1 MNEANSNKMRMIR
14 YYLPALG
21 WIILILFLCTMPV
34 PAVKP
39 TSWLDLI
46 HLDKIVHF
54 FLFGG
59 TVILLAYGYHRQ
71 RGRVSTS
78 GLFYLALFVTLY
90 GLAIEFIQKYFTA
103 NRSFEIWDVVA
114 DGAGALAG
122 ALIFGLIGRRFL
134 K

>member
-1 MNEANSNKMRMIR
+1 MIR

-34 PAVKP
+34 PAVPK
-39 TSWLDLI
+39 TSFFDLM

-59 TVILLAYGYHRQ
+59 TVLLLAYGYYRQ
-71 RGRVSTS
+71 KGRIGNLT
-78 GLFYLALFVTLY
+78 LFFLALFVTMY
-90 GLAIEFIQKYFTA
+90 GLAIEFIQRYFTA

>member
-1 MNEANSNKMRMIR
+1 MRMIR

-34 PAVKP
+34 PAVPK
-39 TSWLDLI
+39 TSFFDLM

-59 TVILLAYGYHRQ
+59 TVLLLAYGYYRQ
-71 RGRVSTS
+71 KGRIGNLT
-78 GLFYLALFVTLY
+78 LFFLALFVTMY
-90 GLAIEFIQKYFTA
+90 GLAIEFIQRYFTA